1 MADEKIN
8 AGNRLWPHPQLRPVK
23 FPVIGFKA
31 SRSSNQR
38 VPMFKF
44 LRLFEGSGLRLCV
57 LASVLAVAL
66 SAGGVRADEAH
77 AIAMHGKPAMP
88 AAFTHMPY
96 ANPDAPKGGRLTW
109 GVLGTFD
116 SLNPFIV
123 RGLAVQ
129 QMRGYVVESLL
140 ARGNDE
146 PFTLY
151 GLLARSVETDD
162 ERSFVTFRLDPRA
175 RFSDG
180 KPVTAED
187 VLFSWQLLRD
197 HGRPNHRQYY
207 AKVAKAEAPDP
218 LTVRFDLAGANDREL
233 PLIKIGRAHV

>member
-1 MADEKIN
+1 MFMFQ
-8 AGNRLWPHPQLRPVK
+8 RLVEGLLR
-23 FPVIGFKA
+23 
-31 SRSSNQR
+31 
-38 VPMFKF
+38 
-44 LRLFEGSGLRLCV
+44 GLGVYLCV
-57 LASVLAVAL
+57 LAFAL
-66 SAGGVRADEAH
+66 AGGMSVGGAGAEEAH

-88 AAFTHMPY
+88 ADFTHMPY
-96 ANPDAPKGGRLTW
+96 VNPDARKGGRLTW
-109 GVLGTFD
+109 GILGTFD

-123 RGLAVQ
+123 KGLAVQ
-129 QMRGYVVESLL
+129 PIRNYVVESLL
-140 ARGNDE
+140 ARGQDE

-162 ERSFVTFRLDPRA
+162 DRTYVTFHIDPRA

-180 KPVTAED
+180 KQVAAED

-207 AKVAKAEAPDP
+207 GKVAKAEAPDP

-233 PLIKIGRAHV
+233 PLI